1 MSGLIRHLSILQS
14 HVFLINSRPDRFT
27 AALYT
32 RRHKVHSFSRSYGVI
47 LPSSL
52 AMNHSSASVF
62 STRLPVSVCGTSG
75 NYLMLRGFSGKY
87 DYNHYPLVRRLT
99 VLSGSTRSADLPT
112 VRISTPFN
120 ALFRQCA
127 DLSQLRHPIAVNAS
141 TGILIR
147 CPSTTPFG
155 FALGPD

>member
-1 MSGLIRHLSILQS
+1 M
-14 HVFLINSRPDRFT
+14 FLINSRPDRFT
-27 AALYT
+27 AAPHT
-32 RRHKVHSFSRSYGVI
+32 RKHEVHSFSRSYGVI

-62 STRLPVSVCGTSG
+62 STRLPVSVCGTSS
-75 NYLMLRGFSGKY
+75 NYLMLRSFSGKY
-87 DYNHYPLVRRLT
+87 DYSHYPLVRRLT
-99 VLSGSTRSADLPT
+99 VLSGSTQSADLPA

-120 ALFRQCA
+120 VLFRQYA
-127 DLSQLRHPIAVNAS
+127 DLSQFRHSVAVIAG
-141 TGILIR
+141 TGILTR